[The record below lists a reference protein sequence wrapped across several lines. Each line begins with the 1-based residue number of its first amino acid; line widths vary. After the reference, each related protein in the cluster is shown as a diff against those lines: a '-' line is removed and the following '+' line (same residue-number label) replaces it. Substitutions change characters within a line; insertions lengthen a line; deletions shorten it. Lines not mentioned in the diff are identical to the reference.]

1 MINNYR
7 MNLKS
12 IEYMTFKAD
21 LFRFIFF
28 ENFAVIIEN

>member
-12 IEYMTFKAD
+12 IEYMIFKVD
-21 LFRFIFF
+21 FFRFIFF
-28 ENFAVIIEN
+28 ENLVVIIEN